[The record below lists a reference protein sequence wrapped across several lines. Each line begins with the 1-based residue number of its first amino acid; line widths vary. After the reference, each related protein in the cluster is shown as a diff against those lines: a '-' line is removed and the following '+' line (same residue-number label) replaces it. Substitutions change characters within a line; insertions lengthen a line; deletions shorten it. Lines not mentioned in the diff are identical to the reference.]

1 LERPAT
7 VAVGLDLALDW
18 DISTAPICQLVSPGL
33 VKNNIMAKKK
43 SKAEGR
49 PRGRPKKRLTPGL
62 AAIFARREAERAA
75 ALASDDRTVHPQ
87 QHEANGGEA
96 AEVEPK
102 PRRRARRD
110 APPGPPRRS
119 DRRRGGVER
128 FEAGPAVLPFSK
140 ARAHK
145 IRVARARRKYE
156 ELRGRIREDE
166 LRAARRRDAE
176 LESENA
182 RLEGATKQGSAAEL
196 GPRPR
201 PSSSAKTSET
211 SGREEPSASRP
222 SSIRDG
228 LAAAAAPAAPTASA
242 FVAANAFGSSTGATS
257 FSRAAAAAAAP
268 ASSTANAFVAPNVF
282 GFSTGAT
289 SFGNPWYRQQY
300 PYYGMMSAPF
310 GCFTSAAQM
319 NTGFPAYLAATT
331 LQPGRPTHG
340 TLVRPPAA
348 MYDMP
353 ASATSSN
360 PPPASSGT
368 AGEADGSAIPP
379 SLAVAVS
386 TEDGVGDD
394 KVDEAAPGGSR
405 GGGGLDGP
413 APGKSPAAVAV
424 GSADRPNYTRVP
436 GASAIIGLR
445 FDV

>member
-1 LERPAT
+1 MHCRCL
-7 VAVGLDLALDW
+7 GLDW
-18 DISTAPICQLVSPGL
+18 DCQLV
-33 VKNNIMAKKK
+33 KKNIMAKKK

-49 PRGRPKKRLTPGL
+49 PRGRPKKRLNPGL
-62 AAIFARREAERAA
+62 AVVFARREAERAA

-87 QHEANGGEA
+87 PRQHPAAAAAPPHAEANGGR
-96 AEVEPK
+96 P
-102 PRRRARRD
+102 PRSSRGRRSRRRARRD

-145 IRVARARRKYE
+145 VRIARARRKYE

-166 LRAARRRDAE
+166 LRAARRRNAE

-201 PSSSAKTSET
+201 PSSSAETAET
-211 SGREEPSASRP
+211 SGRDEPSSRRP
-222 SSIRDG
+222 SSVRDG
-228 LAAAAAPAAPTASA
+228 LAAAAAPAA
-242 FVAANAFGSSTGATS
+242 
-257 FSRAAAAAAAP
+257 
-268 ASSTANAFVAPNVF
+268 STANAFVAPNAF
-282 GFSTGAT
+282 GSSTGAT
-289 SFGNPWYRQQY
+289 SFGNPWYRQHY

-331 LQPGRPTHG
+331 LQLGRPTLG

-368 AGEADGSAIPP
+368 AGEDDGSAIPP
-379 SLAVAVS
+379 PLAVAVL
-386 TEDGVGDD
+386 TEDGGGDD
-394 KVDEAAPGGSR
+394 KVDEAAPGCGS

-413 APGKSPAAVAV
+413 APGKSPTAVAV